1 MDDSS
6 AAGRAS
12 SCLQGAGQARNGG
25 WSDSRGRERRGEGG
39 GTTVAGTI
47 DLAAVWAA
55 TTDELADEI
64 VSAQQ
69 RAYLRLTRLR
79 AIVEDTALLSVPD
92 AFTRDVIESRLRPAI
107 TDALSR
113 RLGRPI
119 QVAVTVR
126 PPDGSGRPIG
136 TIYSSNV
143 DVEHPAGAGY
153 DGPGQIGFDARP
165 SNQEHGDPGHG
176 DREHGDREG
185 GDREGGDREG
195 GGYPAPPPPQQ
206 STAVPPHHPQQS
218 TDPAQHFFGLAD
230 EPRAGQVPAARG
242 HRDHDQGALFPTG
255 YQTVYQPAEPPDGQ
269 QHGRSG
275 PATSGEALHGG
286 APDGGDPRNER
297 NRNDRTQG
305 GQHQGERKQ
314 EQRDQGRHP
323 GSRGPSGH
331 PQQGQQQPY
340 PQRGAAQQRS
350 TDDRNT
356 DPRGVAATRSSNQFG
371 VDARSPEPR
380 YRDANLGGRD
390 ESGIRGTGRDGGTDS
405 GPGRGGS
412 PADHRRG
419 MQDDRRPGGAGDSGG
434 NRLNPKYMFETFV
447 IGSSNRFAHAA
458 SVAVAESPAKAY
470 NPLFIYGSS
479 GLGKT
484 HLLHAIGH
492 YATTLGNARS
502 VRYVSTEEF
511 TNDFIN
517 SLRDDKTSAFQRRYR
532 DVDILLIDDI
542 QFLENRERTQEEFFH
557 TFNTLHNANK
567 QIVITSDRSPR
578 QLATLEDRMRT
589 RFEWGLLADI
599 QPPDLETRIAIL
611 QKKAA
616 QERMYAP
623 PDVLEFIA
631 SRVSNS
637 IRELE
642 GALIRVT
649 AFASLTRA
657 TVELSL
663 AEEVLRDF
671 IPDGSGPEINAD
683 QIMVSTADYFGVS
696 LEDLR
701 GQSRSRVLVN
711 ARQVAMYLC
720 RELTELS
727 LPRIGQAFGGRDHT
741 TVMHADRKIR
751 QQMAERRSLYNQIAE
766 LTNRIKQNT

>member
-1 MDDSS
+1 MT
-6 AAGRAS
+6 
-12 SCLQGAGQARNGG
+12 GA
-25 WSDSRGRERRGEGG
+25 
-39 GTTVAGTI
+39 T

-64 VSAQQ
+64 ISAQQ

-92 AFTRDVIESRLRPAI
+92 PFTRDVIESRLRPAI
-107 TDALSR
+107 TEALSR
-113 RLGRPI
+113 RLGRAI

-126 PPDGSGRPIG
+126 VAEDPGVR
-136 TIYSSNV
+136 
-143 DVEHPAGAGY
+143 PAGTVYRSSPEPAGIETPH
-153 DGPGQIGFDARP
+153 DLLASFDQTGPAPDDTTF
-165 SNQEHGDPGHG
+165 PGL
-176 DREHGDREG
+176 
-185 GDREGGDREG
+185 
-195 GGYPAPPPPQQ
+195 GYPSRP
-206 STAVPPHHPQQS
+206 
-218 TDPAQHFFGLAD
+218 D
-230 EPRAGQVPAARG
+230 E
-242 HRDHDQGALFPTG
+242 TG
-255 YQTVYQPAEPPDGQ
+255 YPEERPEPPAEEQAPRQ
-269 QHGRSG
+269 R
-275 PATSGEALHGG
+275 T
-286 APDGGDPRNER
+286 PDGGRPQLIPASRD
-297 NRNDRTQG
+297 
-305 GQHQGERKQ
+305 GQ
-314 EQRDQGRHP
+314 DTLF
-323 GSRGPSGH
+323 
-331 PQQGQQQPY
+331 
-340 PQRGAAQQRS
+340 GAAFAEPLRAA
-350 TDDRNT
+350 R
-356 DPRGVAATRSSNQFG
+356 PAPERRGFDERAARAEPAAADNRG
-371 VDARSPEPR
+371 YEPR
-380 YRDANLGGRD
+380 YRENAAADPQPL
-390 ESGIRGTGRDGGTDS
+390 RGLPRDGGTDS
-405 GPGRGGS
+405 GPGRSGMDRRPGG
-412 PADHRRG
+412 R
-419 MQDDRRPGGAGDSGG
+419 DDRRPGGAESG

-492 YATTLGNARS
+492 YATTLGTARS

-649 AFASLTRA
+649 AFASLTRS

-671 IPDGSGPEINAD
+671 MPDGAGPEITAD